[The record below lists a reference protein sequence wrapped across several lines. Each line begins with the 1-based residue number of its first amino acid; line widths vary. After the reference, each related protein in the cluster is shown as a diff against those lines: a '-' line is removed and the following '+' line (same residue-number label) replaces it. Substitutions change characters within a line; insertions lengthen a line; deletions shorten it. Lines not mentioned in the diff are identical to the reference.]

1 MAELKDRVVPQL
13 IGQWLFVLGNACKQ
27 ARLKQ
32 MKDWPEFVK
41 AYHVLIAKLIL
52 SDGYALFTH
61 HEKEDRNFLEGLALW
76 AGHDYSSAKG
86 QDIAYSAEEYWR
98 LTLRKGT
105 TADVP
110 TYHQWSNRIR
120 VVLQGPRAHRE
131 LAQIVVYSTKCMGK
145 GESLYVSQ
153 QLIAKIQQRGGA
165 ARLKQCIEGNRT
177 PPSRN
182 FTRFLAKA
190 ISERQQT
197 WPSQAAVKDGTA
209 PKQLLDEWEEV
220 KRLAKVKNPPPG
232 RSPPT
237 SPRPRKENKS
247 QPKMEIQDQTERK
260 GGADYKAALEKGQE
274 SAQAVDP
281 GQTSM
286 KRYLSPKKKPSAA
299 DEIGS
304 ERWLG

>member
-1 MAELKDRVVPQL
+1 MTGTVCRLYMFGCRRHSPAFDRDHHFSPMQL

-52 SDGYALFTH
+52 SDAYALFTH
-61 HEKEDRNFLEGLALW
+61 HAKEDRIFLEGLALW
-76 AGHDYSSAKG
+76 AGHDHSTAKG
-86 QDIAYSAEEYWR
+86 QDIAYYAEEYPR
-98 LTLRKGT
+98 LIMRKRT

-120 VVLQGPRAHRE
+120 VVLQGPRALRE
-131 LAQIVVYSTKCMGK
+131 LAQIVVYSTKCMEKGK
-145 GESLYVSQ
+145 SLYVSP

-165 ARLKQCIEGNRT
+165 AMLKQCIEGNKA
-177 PPSRN
+177 PSSRD

-197 WPSQAAVKDGTA
+197 WPSQAAIKDGTA
-209 PKQLLDEWEEV
+209 SKQLLDEWEEG
-220 KRLAKVKNPPPG
+220 KRLAKVNSPPPG

-237 SPRPRKENKS
+237 SPRPRKKNRG
-247 QPKMEIQDQTERK
+247 QPKREVQDQT
-260 GGADYKAALEKGQE
+260 D
-274 SAQAVDP
+274 
-281 GQTSM
+281 
-286 KRYLSPKKKPSAA
+286 
-299 DEIGS
+299 
-304 ERWLG
+304 

>member
-1 MAELKDRVVPQL
+1 MKAPSPDPHLTRTPGQLEKFPNSFIKEMDNNLIQPEWFNAWEGYFKEELAVGTEYERLIRTTMAELKDWVVPHL

-52 SDGYALFTH
+52 SDAYALFTH
-61 HEKEDRNFLEGLALW
+61 HEKEDRIFLEGLALW

-86 QDIAYSAEEYWR
+86 QDIAYWAEEYRR
-98 LTLRKGT
+98 LIMRKGT

-120 VVLQGPRAHRE
+120 VVLQGPRALRE

-145 GESLYVSQ
+145 GKSLYVLP

-165 ARLKQCIEGNRT
+165 ARLKQCIEGYKA
-177 PPSRN
+177 PSSRD

-197 WPSQAAVKDGTA
+197 WSNQAAVKDGTA
-209 PKQLLDEWEEV
+209 PKQLWMNGRRV
-220 KRLAKVKNPPPG
+220 K
-232 RSPPT
+232 
-237 SPRPRKENKS
+237 
-247 QPKMEIQDQTERK
+247 D
-260 GGADYKAALEKGQE
+260 
-274 SAQAVDP
+274 
-281 GQTSM
+281 
-286 KRYLSPKKKPSAA
+286 
-299 DEIGS
+299 
-304 ERWLG
+304 